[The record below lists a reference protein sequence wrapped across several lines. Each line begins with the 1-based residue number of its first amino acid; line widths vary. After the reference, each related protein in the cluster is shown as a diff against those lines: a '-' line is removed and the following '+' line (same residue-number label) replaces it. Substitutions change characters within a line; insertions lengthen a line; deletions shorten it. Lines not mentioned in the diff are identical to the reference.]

1 MRYETTWRN
10 KFLTIKAKS
19 IQEMADMLEHASVLL
34 RQMAAD
40 GIQLEGGAEN
50 DYACLTTYDPK
61 IAEKWGILDDEN
73 TVI

>member
-10 KFLTIKAKS
+10 KFLTIKCKS
-19 IQEMADMLEHASVLL
+19 IAEMVEKLEEAAATL

-40 GIQLEGGAEN
+40 GIQLEGGAED
-50 DYACLTTYDPK
+50 DYACLTTYDPR

>member
-10 KFLTIKAKS
+10 KFLTIDAKT
-19 IQEMADMLEHASVLL
+19 IAEMAEKLEHAAAAL
-34 RQMAAD
+34 RQMATD

-61 IAEKWGILDDEN
+61 VAEKWGILDDES
-73 TVI
+73 TVC

>member
-1 MRYETTWRN
+1 MV
-10 KFLTIKAKS
+10 
-19 IQEMADMLEHASVLL
+19 EMLDHAAATL

-40 GIQLEGGAEN
+40 GIQLEGGAES

-61 IAEKWGILDDEN
+61 IAEKWGILDDES

>member
-10 KFLTIKAKS
+10 KFLTIKATS
-19 IQEMADMLEHASVLL
+19 IQEMVEMLDHAAATL

-40 GIQLEGGAEN
+40 GIQLEGGAES

-61 IAEKWGILDDEN
+61 IAEKWGILDDES

>member
-1 MRYETTWRN
+1 MRYETIWRN
-10 KFLTIKAKS
+10 KFLTVKATS

-40 GIQLEGGAEN
+40 GIQLEGGTAD
-50 DYACLTTYDPK
+50 DYACLTTYDPR